1 MMDHDKAELEAVARL
16 LNEGEHSE
24 ALKEL
29 RRMHGL
35 VNRWVC
41 ILCGHSCDWT
51 MFKCPRCEA
60 QVSARVV
67 VEDVKR
73 KNNKSAPDGNAI
85 ISRKIQE
92 EVERAMRLFPEWPT
106 DPVHAAAIVAEE
118 CGELQKAV
126 LEAVYEPHKMSRNNV
141 PIEAVQT
148 AAMCIRFLACIDRYS
163 WLEPEERA

>member
-1 MMDHDKAELEAVARL
+1 MQRSAMSTSNAAVAAAAWWQS
-16 LNEGEHSE
+16 GW
-24 ALKEL
+24 K
-29 RRMHGL
+29 
-35 VNRWVC
+35 
-41 ILCGHSCDWT
+41 
-51 MFKCPRCEA
+51 
-60 QVSARVV
+60 
-67 VEDVKR
+67 
-73 KNNKSAPDGNAI
+73 
-85 ISRKIQE
+85 
-92 EVERAMRLFPEWPT
+92 RAMRLFPEWPT